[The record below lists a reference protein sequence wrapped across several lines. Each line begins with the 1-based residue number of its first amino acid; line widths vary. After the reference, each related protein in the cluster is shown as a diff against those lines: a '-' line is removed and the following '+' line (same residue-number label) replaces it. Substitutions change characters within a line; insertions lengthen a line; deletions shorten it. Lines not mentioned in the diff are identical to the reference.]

1 MKPWQIIFHSL
12 APWLRYKPEFILC
25 LAVIP
30 NHLKLQAAKKYY
42 DFAAEYEM
50 NALQLYG
57 VCGVRVLMYDTS
69 LDTPGRRELLSMQS
83 VQSYNPCPLCMHSWQ
98 PGHSAVCYGG
108 YRRFLPPQH
117 PWRAKTFCVG
127 ELVYE
132 FRDAESRPPPT
143 QRTDTLVN
151 LALLRAKPRRPFLG
165 HKFLPLL
172 YNWVGADWGRNMPDW
187 MHDLKCCTEMLL
199 RCWVGKGS
207 QGFYKGWKNKDLLHR
222 EDCRVFGIFAD
233 FAGGAPPPWRLTAAQ
248 VNLMDARV
256 KSMWWPHYA
265 DKLAWKGHSFW
276 KRTDRI
282 WKAKHRLLA
291 LLSVLPTCLRGF
303 VPHSHLALVHVVD
316 SCRQLEGACM
326 SLRQAIDLNICPFDK
341 RAVEEA
347 RIKAL
352 GRQLLKG
359 LVMLEGSFPV
369 THLNPILH
377 SLVHF
382 AAATARVGSLGWVS
396 MNSFERN
403 NKRLKPMVRSNVH
416 PEASLA
422 RGIQLDIAARATS
435 LDDILLSTESPA
447 LFRFPAMPP
456 AMYNPTRRQKYCLN
470 MLGETGVDSVR
481 SYNVAWVQGIHFHCG
496 EWGKRTCGSVFTTV
510 YRDRS
515 VYGILDRF
523 MFVNGNEFAAVTWL
537 SPPVYP
543 YAPFTV
549 VVRVRMLPR
558 VDQPLNRCVIPCDRI
573 EPCGVCVMPDED
585 GIHYYMIRDRGHDRP
600 II

>member
-1 MKPWQIIFHSL
+1 
-12 APWLRYKPEFILC
+12 
-25 LAVIP
+25 
-30 NHLKLQAAKKYY
+30 
-42 DFAAEYEM
+42 
-50 NALQLYG
+50 
-57 VCGVRVLMYDTS
+57 
-69 LDTPGRRELLSMQS
+69 
-83 VQSYNPCPLCMHSWQ
+83 
-98 PGHSAVCYGG
+98 
-108 YRRFLPPQH
+108 
-117 PWRAKTFCVG
+117 
-127 ELVYE
+127 
-132 FRDAESRPPPT
+132 
-143 QRTDTLVN
+143 
-151 LALLRAKPRRPFLG
+151 
-165 HKFLPLL
+165 
-172 YNWVGADWGRNMPDW
+172 
-187 MHDLKCCTEMLL
+187 
-199 RCWVGKGS
+199 
-207 QGFYKGWKNKDLLHR
+207 
-222 EDCRVFGIFAD
+222 
-233 FAGGAPPPWRLTAAQ
+233 
-248 VNLMDARV
+248 
-256 KSMWWPHYA
+256 
-265 DKLAWKGHSFW
+265 
-276 KRTDRI
+276 
-282 WKAKHRLLA
+282 
-291 LLSVLPTCLRGF
+291 
-303 VPHSHLALVHVVD
+303 
-316 SCRQLEGACM
+316 M

-435 LDDILLSTESPA
+435 LDDILLSTEPPA

-549 VVRVRMLPR
+549 VVRVHMLPR